1 MRARQLIFEAA
12 GPDRLKVFLK
22 AFDDAWDS
30 IAGNFGDDPE
40 LVEAARA
47 RLAKAILSLPPSYS
61 SVEAIKIAALQAM
74 ALSYRER
81 PG

>member
-1 MRARQLIFEAA
+1 M
-12 GPDRLKVFLK
+12 FLK

-47 RLAKAILSLPPSYS
+47 KLAKVILNLPISDT

-74 ALSYRER
+74 ALTYRER

>member
-12 GPDRLKVFLK
+12 GPERLKVFLK
-22 AFDDAWDS
+22 AFDEAWDT

-47 RLAKAILSLPPSYS
+47 KLAKVILNLPISDT
-61 SVEAIKIAALQAM
+61 SVEAIKIAALQVM
-74 ALSYRER
+74 ALTYRER